1 MFHTY
6 GLKAFVMPALKCKM
20 NVFFLKRCR
29 SEDGF
34 EAGIRLLEGVPDLGG
49 DDEVVLL
56 DARDVEAEA
65 VGEVHSLELR

>member
-29 SEDGF
+29 SEDGL
-34 EAGIRLLEGVPDLGG
+34 LLEGVPDLGG